1 MSKEAKLLEI
11 VAEILECELEEVS
24 LETELNEDIW
34 DSLSVVSFM
43 AEADSEFDKTLSP
56 TEVVGVKSVKEL
68 LDLIQ

>member
-43 AEADSEFDKTLSP
+43 AEADSEFGKTLSP
-56 TEVVGVKSVKEL
+56 TEVVEVKSVKDL

>member
-1 MSKEAKLLEI
+1 MSKETKLIEI

-43 AEADSEFDKTLSP
+43 AEADSEFGKTLSP
-56 TEVVGVKSVKEL
+56 TEVVAVKSVRDL

>member
-1 MSKEAKLLEI
+1 MSREAKLLEI
-11 VAEILECELEEVS
+11 VAEILECELEEIS

-43 AEADSEFDKTLSP
+43 AEADSEFGKTPSP
-56 TEVVGVKSVKEL
+56 TEVVAAKSVKDL